1 MGADARPF
9 RFRVEGSGLLAFC
22 SDLRDS
28 FVGFAERAV
37 GGGRVLAPGGEEAV
51 GAGEGDVEGVEGDGG
66 VEGAG
71 AGAGAAV
78 GGGHGGVWGGGLGG
92 RRRWVSWMGFL

>member
-1 MGADARPF
+1 MRADARPF
-9 RFRVEGSGLLAFC
+9 RFRVEGSGFLGFWFA
-22 SDLRDS
+22 LRDL
-28 FVGFAERAV
+28 FVGFVERAV

-66 VEGAG
+66 VER

-78 GGGHGGVWGGGLGG
+78 GRGH
-92 RRRWVSWMGFL
+92 